1 MSYIRKISIGANYK
15 DAMHYLVG
23 NSVMDGSYSI
33 YEISQDNEGV
43 YSVWIKKNN
52 EVIKWKDFKRIPVTI
67 EYNID
72 I

>member
-23 NSVMDGSYSI
+23 NSVMDGKYSI

-43 YSVWIKKNN
+43 YSVWIKKNT
-52 EVIKWKDFKRIPVTI
+52 EVIKWKDFKRIPITI

>member
-1 MSYIRKISIGANYK
+1 
-15 DAMHYLVG
+15 
-23 NSVMDGSYSI
+23 MDGKYSI

-43 YSVWIKKNN
+43 YSVWIKKNT

>member
-1 MSYIRKISIGANYK
+1 MSYIRKISIGGNYK

-23 NSVMDGSYSI
+23 NSIMDGKYSI
-33 YEISQDNEGV
+33 YQISIDESEV
-43 YSVWIKKNN
+43 YSVWIKKGD
-52 EVIKWKDFKRIPVTI
+52 EVIKWKDFKNIPITI

>member
-1 MSYIRKISIGANYK
+1 MSYIRKISIGGNYK

-23 NSVMDGSYSI
+23 NSVMDGSYTI
-33 YEISQDNEGV
+33 YEITQDKDGA
-43 YSVWIKKNN
+43 YSVWIKKDQ
-52 EVIKWKDFKRIPVTI
+52 EVTKWKDFKNIPVTI

>member
-1 MSYIRKISIGANYK
+1 MSYIRKISIGGNYK

-33 YEISQDNEGV
+33 YEITQDKDGT
-43 YSVWIKKNN
+43 YSVWIKKDQ
-52 EVIKWKDFKRIPVTI
+52 EVTKWKDFKNIPVTI

>member
-23 NSVMDGSYSI
+23 NSVMDGKYSI

-43 YSVWIKKNN
+43 YSVWIKKNT

>member
-23 NSVMDGSYSI
+23 NSVMDGKYSI

-43 YSVWIKKNN
+43 YSVWIKKGT

>member
-23 NSVMDGSYSI
+23 NSVMDGKYSI

>member
-1 MSYIRKISIGANYK
+1 MSYIRKISIGGNYK

-23 NSVMDGSYSI
+23 NTVMDGSYSI
-33 YEISQDNEGV
+33 YQISKDEKDI
-43 YSVWIKKNN
+43 YSVWIKKGE
-52 EVIKWKDFKRIPVTI
+52 EVVKWKDFKNIPITI